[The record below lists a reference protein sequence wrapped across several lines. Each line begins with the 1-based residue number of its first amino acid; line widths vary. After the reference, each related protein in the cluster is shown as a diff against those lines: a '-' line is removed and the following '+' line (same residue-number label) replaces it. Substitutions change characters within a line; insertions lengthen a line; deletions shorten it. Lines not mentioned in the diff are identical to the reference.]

1 MKRFILALDLG
12 GTLIRT
18 ARMDPTG
25 HIYERLEEPTHAQQG
40 REVTLPRVIETLHRI
55 RPEEM
60 SQVAAIGVSVPGPV
74 NPWTGV
80 IARLTNVPGW
90 EGLPLRDILTREFE
104 CPVWLGNDANLA
116 ALGEHRFG
124 AGRDVSDMVYMTIS
138 TGIGGGII
146 SENRLLVGTS
156 GLASELG
163 HMTIEANG
171 PRCVCGNIGCL
182 EVLANGA
189 AVARRA
195 RELIAQ
201 GRETLI
207 RDLAG
212 GDVNRITAKLVGEAG
227 HRGDPVALEI
237 FRTTGFY
244 VGVGIVNLMHLLN
257 PAKFVLGGGVSKA
270 GELLFGPIKDT
281 VRERAMSSFS
291 EDVPIVPTALRDDV
305 GLLGALALVL
315 ANEPNLAPAQA

>member
-25 HIYERLEEPTHAQQG
+25 HIYERLEEPTHALQG
-40 REVTLPRVIETLHRI
+40 REVTLPRVIETLR
-55 RPEEM
+55 RVLPEEM

-80 IARLTNVPGW
+80 IARLTNIPGW
-90 EGLPLRDILTREFE
+90 EALPLRDILTREFN
-104 CPVWLGNDANLA
+104 CPIWLGNDANLA

-124 AGRDVSDMVYMTIS
+124 AGQDVSDMVYMTIS
-138 TGIGGGII
+138 TGVGGGII

-171 PRCVCGNIGCL
+171 PRCVCGNVGCL

-189 AVARRA
+189 AVAHRA
-195 RELIAQ
+195 REYIAQ

-227 HRGDPVALEI
+227 HQGDPVAVEI

-244 VGVGIVNLMHLLN
+244 VGIGIVNLMHLLN

-291 EDVPIVPTALRDDV
+291 KGVPIVPAALRDDV

-315 ANEPNLAPAQA
+315 TNEPNLAPAQA